1 VNVNRERNEGER
13 EIDVIDFAMMAR
25 CIELSKIGSAAG
37 ELPFGSLIARRGRI
51 VAEATNEIERFT
63 DESRHAEIVAIAR
76 ARQLLADGELS
87 ECTLYSTVEPCPMC
101 SFCIRA
107 AGIGRVVFALGSP
120 RLGGLSRWN
129 ILGDDRFPLLFGPV
143 PDLVPGLLADDA
155 HKAWIGVRPVAARAI
170 LWLGYLSKPESPA
183 AGAPSRSR
191 YRYSLRRFIS
201 MFLRQRKRGS
211 SAAGAVSQPNLH
223 TSSLETLRPHDE
235 PTHGDGRKAPVKP

>member
-1 VNVNRERNEGER
+1 MNVNRARNEGER
-13 EIDVIDFAMMAR
+13 EIDAIDRAMMAR

-51 VAEATNEIERFT
+51 VAEATNEIERIT

-76 ARQLLADGELS
+76 ARQLLADRDLS

-155 HKAWIGVRPVAARAI
+155 HKAWIGVSPVAARAI

-183 AGAPSRSR
+183 KAGATSRSR

-211 SAAGAVSQPNLH
+211 SAAGAVSPPNLRR
-223 TSSLETLRPHDE
+223 SSLETLRPHDE
-235 PTHGDGRKAPVKP
+235 P

>member
-1 VNVNRERNEGER
+1 MNVNRERNEGER
-13 EIDVIDFAMMAR
+13 EIDGIDRAMMAR

-37 ELPFGSLIARRGRI
+37 ELPFGSLVARNGRI

-76 ARQLLADGELS
+76 ARQLLADEELS

-101 SFCIRA
+101 SFCIRS
-107 AGIGRVVFALGSP
+107 AGFRRVVFALGSP

-143 PDLVPGLLADDA
+143 PDLVAGLLADDA
-155 HKAWIGVRPVAARAI
+155 HEAWIGLRPVAARAI
-170 LWLGYLSKPESPA
+170 LWLGYLSKPENPA
-183 AGAPSRSR
+183 AGATSRSR

-201 MFLRQRKRGS
+201 MFLRKRKPGS
-211 SAAGAVSQPNLH
+211 SATGAVSPPNLH
-223 TSSLETLRPHDE
+223 TSSLEAQRPHDE
-235 PTHGDGRKAPVKP
+235 P